1 MINFEKD
8 YKKYTEEGGKLTED
22 EFADSLLD
30 GNNPLDDLKKKDQ
43 PIADSQPMMTSMP
56 ISSEL
61 DLNPSQEQQIAQ
73 AQSQNSMVSDATGT
87 DGSMVSDSTGVNNL
101 NLDSLINPSQ
111 GEYSGYGVQM
121 PQQKIDVSNPNQSI
135 KTPKLSTRFEMP
147 NFQNPTERYLYPQ
160 QTAIEKLAGGYPLFN
175 ERQKLTNNK
184 DVAKE
189 KLGLDIKP
197 VHNENIVNPP
207 TQDIFQLQESEK
219 LNTTD
224 YQKPKD
230 VKLEVITSG
239 AFEGNNILGNTISK
253 ADELSQ
259 YQDWQSKK
267 WGTILPDEKNGRP
280 QFEVNDAGQQPIKE
294 LLGIKDPNAYDQ
306 RAATDKAMSP
316 ILQNAEVENKIRKEQ
331 EAEFGADYIKENG
344 LLSRDELANARL
356 QKSVAD
362 FQKQGYSPEDSL
374 ALANQAAAQTA
385 SNNNKLTQN
394 YIGAI
399 MDRGSY
405 VNDMFEG
412 KAKENAAFTDSEK
425 SGWNKILTN
434 YSQDFADYIRQ
445 QGDNKFGIPGDY
457 NFELVAG
464 SATGRRRILDDFF
477 AWKKQNMADYSL
489 VLKNRD
495 EQLKMD
501 INKAAEDKDPAKLQQ
516 LRAQRN
522 DTTIAKLNQE
532 SALFQKLNADEISI
546 NKDFDVTEKRKM
558 DAAQEYAGYQ
568 NGNIGDVLSYS
579 TKAVSDGL
587 AKVAADVITAPFAL
601 ASPISKTTR
610 QLNETVNSELQNPFN
625 ILQSGWSDEVKVYKD
640 ENTGKIY
647 EERLGFVYD
656 KDKNGQLSLNK
667 DLSYKG
673 TKGLTKV
680 DQYNDFNIASA
691 GATVVNML
699 GTMLMADNIA
709 GVVKSGANSKL
720 LGWAAKSALELGKEN
735 ILTKSLYNAADA
747 ALSYNKTSA
756 LSWSYIT
763 ARQNMQTAQEA
774 GLTPAQSFAY
784 TIFQSAATGLMTR
797 VSPDDIFFK
806 EYSAANK
813 NIFRLLSQNKIEEA
827 KLVGSDFVKKYA
839 KSAFSENTQ
848 EFAEQGVQDFIN
860 NGFNY
865 VAGKDKD
872 GKDKFEMSGI
882 NDYFNIGEQTSSYT
896 FLLDAINA
904 LGRGNIRT
912 KGLNNLERAIV
923 ASQIPQAKEML
934 YDLSDQSLTGYTF
947 DKANEML
954 TQIKEVEKYTKQIP
968 DGVQLDVKQ
977 TADVIIGL
985 QKAEAL
991 KSEIKNN
998 GDSPVNGVLKMQ
1010 LDEINTEINNTLQIG
1025 LENAKKNKYDLNAKT
1040 GDQLIKTEEQANDAP
1055 ETTQPTQA
1063 PETTQGQ
1070 GTEANN
1076 PVADQATEEKLDES
1090 NNLQNPISNETE
1102 KQETALE
1109 PEPVSEPA
1117 TPGEQPDSTPDA
1129 SRTAGEQEPIFENAE
1144 DELEYKTALSN
1155 IARLEKYQNEQ
1166 NGTQSTNTT
1175 NDGNP
1180 EPGTGG
1186 VQQEEQPGANNPQTI
1201 PATTDSR
1208 GSEGNAE
1215 VDTKTKNEYKRP
1227 NRELNKTEQDW
1238 YDRFDKAKADGD
1250 RTEIVSL
1257 YDKLRVA
1264 LNGITESEALKNLKE
1279 EIEAYGKSVSEQ
1291 EQTPVQPTAPFNDNE
1306 QAQTLNENQYE
1317 INGRVYTQTPD
1328 GSFTAEDK
1336 NGKQRK
1342 VTNPKTIA
1350 GLNQLAE
1357 ARTKG
1362 EVIDTK
1368 ESNGYVWNKYA
1379 NGSEEIISPKGSK
1392 IEPNGKNKKGK
1403 TVTNANFIKNKARIF
1418 GQKTDNEIKVEYEQ
1432 RTKEALDNFYP
1443 TNASEAAKLYF
1454 ANNGKVSSK
1463 SISEEVL
1470 GNSNKLQAR
1479 GINPRKLTDYT
1490 WAYLGKGT
1498 QNSIEKVAEKLA
1510 VEYPHLDEQDI
1521 RNELIETVNS
1531 YPSAT
1536 EIQEEIVDLYNK
1548 STDPYFGFTDEDAIA
1563 MQEADASKA
1572 KMDFYNSV
1580 GDIYGL
1586 TDEELLD
1593 YYKQQYENS
1602 INSLTDEQ
1610 QDQLYTADTRTES
1623 AQQADKNASNG
1634 NSISKKQSQE
1644 AKQKVNTNS
1653 PEYQQLLKNRT
1664 AQEERVKS
1672 AKEKFDR
1679 VNKTTNQNFQQ
1690 DQENLFG
1697 ERQTNGGMFDER
1709 ADGNAGRTIIAEAK
1723 AEYDKERNELTRI
1736 NNAIRDFEN
1745 GKASGTGAIDF
1756 TEETQTPTATQ
1767 KIEDFG
1773 EKIGGAKK
1781 DIYERLSEI
1790 TTDDL
1795 ESKPLS
1801 KSFPIP
1807 DFKKLVEDGVLTT
1820 EQSILLKFLYES
1832 IPAKPRKLYL
1842 IKSWA
1847 QKVKYVI
1854 DTYNELFSGN
1864 DIDVV
1869 GRLRESSVLGKQFK
1883 MYEEIHNEF
1892 GFPSDPANM
1901 GGYEI
1906 KRFTNAGGS
1915 YYAVVKGSYIKS
1927 KDLYSIKD
1935 AVNVV
1940 KSLVDKNKEE
1950 KKTIKFNIYQSRKTQ
1965 KYFIG
1970 KKGANNTVNLIE
1982 FETLPEALTFLKDNQ
1997 DQLENMWNAMK
2008 ITQNERRDFNRA
2020 RKGQD
2025 HRNGKNVTPEEFGNK
2040 FGFRGVEFG
2049 NWVNND
2055 ERQGSLNDAY
2065 DAFMDLALALGVQ
2078 PRALSLNGELALAF
2092 GARGSGGKNP
2102 PSAHY
2107 EPNKIVINLT
2117 KKKGAGSLAHEW
2129 WHGLD
2134 NYFERTRGRK
2144 DNFLTD
2150 SPRVRINRDGTQQTE
2165 VRPAIIEAFK
2175 NIINT
2180 IEKSDLNKR
2189 SKEADKARS
2198 KAYFGTPIEMSARA
2212 FENFVADKLAESG
2225 IENDYLVNF
2234 KEQEEWLRGGN
2245 IGAETYPYPTKDEA
2259 TDINKTFQQLFD
2271 TVEQRTT
2278 DNGNVILYQLAQNN
2292 FTPLTNEAFQ
2302 KLIDRLK
2309 KAFPKFAKVT
2319 TNLEEAKAK
2328 ATELGENIT
2337 DLEMKTKDGNVYG
2350 FKLSDGTIY
2359 INPQYLNANTPIHEF
2374 SHLWEQLL
2382 PKAWAKGLE
2391 IFKQT
2396 KTGKDLHAK
2405 LKQEGNYANL
2415 TDEQLWSEAMNT
2427 HIGNIGEE
2435 RYQNPRGKMAEF
2447 VDWFKNTMANFM
2459 NAIGI
2464 KNNWTKE
2471 TKLSEFTNKTLGDIL
2486 GEKELVAEGNTNQN
2500 NNLQANIAGNNGI
2513 LINSDNKDEAISKLL
2528 EARRYEKEGKSRDEI
2543 LLKTNW
2549 YKGADN
2555 KWRYVMNFNLSL
2567 KEGINDGNN
2576 KNLKLSEVI
2585 KYPQLFQYYPELKD
2599 MDVEFTDSK
2608 DIFPDNKTR
2617 AAYNPADNKIYIN
2630 NGNNKTGDV
2639 RELRS
2644 SIGHEIQH
2652 AIQNIEGTE
2661 SGTSYGREME
2671 RAKIIAD
2678 KVRNGAS
2685 VNSELSGRKQAFS
2698 KIYGENW
2705 EQKLRD
2711 GKLTEHDI
2719 AQLLYETNN
2728 GEIESRF
2735 TEYLLDSKNN
2745 ESRLNDL
2752 LTLLNV
2758 TNERGI
2764 NFSIIGN
2771 SLIPQKTVNEVLDTL
2786 DKEGQD
2792 AAFDKLK
2799 ESSWYNNLST
2809 NKKAE
2814 LNAGNLVSSLIDSER
2829 RRNEAKN
2836 QKTTEKAAEKVKSA
2850 KEIIEQTINDAKE
2863 KKLFRGITSA
2873 TVMANA
2879 LKKLNKAVTPRQIS
2893 NVINYVK
2900 KVIDNNNYDND
2911 IREARSI
2918 QKGIKNLLKSKSITR
2933 SKVNLDTARDFL
2945 KINPNNVSDIDAYK
2959 RIASQIKDNLT
2970 GLQINKDFEFKND
2983 TYKVSNKETV
2993 EYIDNQLKFQEKEL
3007 ENRLKEEYNNLVWT
3021 GTLPVEG
3028 MTYEQYKD
3036 MLNTNI
3042 TDAEFKTEQ
3051 DATKQEIKDQKLN
3064 FVKALVTAKVK
3075 HELPNYTEATTPL
3088 ENKILQSLADIDLSK
3103 LDMKD
3108 LIKIN
3113 DVINNILTN
3122 NNFVGSGDVAKI
3134 ADYQKSLKAIEAF
3147 KKKTGLNMLSLGSKL
3162 HQKALQ
3168 SLLSNDMVIEFITNS
3183 TKASAE
3189 VKRLLSIDALMA
3201 GNAKATIQHRATVN
3215 KYMKERSK
3223 VKNANTSENRLVR
3236 GIYSYM
3242 IQENGGTVDDLKYE
3256 FDRKKALVKESYIA
3270 LKNSKDEENQ
3280 REGEI
3285 LEKIYNQLLEG
3296 SESIEDI
3303 ETKLDKM
3310 PLGDFNKKAVGYWI
3324 REHNQYKTE
3333 FLEQGEIYNNTVAED
3348 INNYTAT
3355 RYKKIAGSKPDDAD
3369 IELQKQIF
3377 TGNKLTE
3384 KASGSKTKRNKNLV
3398 LPANKVLN
3406 FDFDSVQADALHE
3419 NLYDLHTTES
3429 IALLNQLFSNPES
3442 GIEALGGERNFAL
3455 LKNVMRNTVMA
3466 QRKDVPFENDDLGKF
3481 INKALDSVAVKSIRM
3496 SLASVTQI
3504 PKQYISVMV
3513 NTMTNLSTDAALY
3526 FKALGISN
3534 NLELFN
3540 EANIGL
3546 RGTTTAGYTKEN
3558 SILGDESVGFKTG
3571 LKLAAQ
3577 KAGDAGKSIYEAL
3590 MKPLEW
3596 SDVSV
3601 ARTSWLAFYMQDLK
3615 KQGVDIDKIN
3625 WENEHL
3631 KANGEAK
3638 AFADQK
3644 VSILQNAN
3652 DASSMPD
3659 AFKNT
3664 NSWKRFVKNI
3674 ALPFSSFS
3682 MNQRARM
3689 TSDARKLYYGSIDGR
3704 ASAIKS
3710 LTATALEAATF
3721 NAFKTFVMGRA
3732 TTLVAGGIIRAL
3744 TNWDDDDKS
3753 NDYES
3758 KNWFWNTMSDIFFS
3772 GMGEATQKG
3781 LQIATNTIKKSL
3793 VGGEDVFYQYK
3804 PDEYKTGIPNW
3815 TSNFGMYGAFPTKIF
3830 EVLHQSQYLDKKH
3843 ERVIKGGFDGKQV
3856 LKEVKM
3862 TDNQNN
3868 LARLSFAVD
3877 ALSLAGVSDQF
3888 ISQVNSKVKKRL
3900 DKSMNKRFGKQSNIL
3915 IWSKPKAN

>member
-1 MINFEKD
+1 MNED
-8 YKKYTEEGGKLTED
+8 QKYQQYLSNGGTATLEEFNSVAEMVSP
-22 EFADSLLD
+22 EE
-30 GNNPLDDLKKKDQ
+30 LDDMIGEKKKDQ

-87 DGSMVSDSTGVNNL
+87 GGSTVSDSTSQANIDLSQYANPGQGNF
-101 NLDSLINPSQ
+101 SQYGIN
-111 GEYSGYGVQM
+111 M
-121 PQQKIDVSNPNQSI
+121 PNTPIDFNNPNQNLQVQV
-135 KTPKLSTRFEMP
+135 PQLST
-147 NFQNPTERYLYPQ
+147 QNGNVPIQ
-160 QTAIEKLAGGYPLFN
+160 NADVPLPK
-175 ERQKLTNNK
+175 QS
-184 DVAKE
+184 AKAL
-189 KLGLDIKP
+189 LGL
-197 VHNENIVNPP
+197 E
-207 TQDIFQLQESEK
+207 
-219 LNTTD
+219 
-224 YQKPKD
+224 KPKVSLSFDDPNEVSATEND
-230 VKLEVITSG
+230 VFKIQPNETLETTQYDQPKTTKLEVITSG
-239 AFEGNNILGNTISK
+239 NNDNRDVTGQPISK
-253 ADELSQ
+253 EQELQ
-259 YQDWQSKK
+259 EYQGWQSKG
-267 WGTILPDEKNGRP
+267 WGKILATELNGRP

-489 VLKNRD
+489 ILKNRD

-501 INKAAEDKDPAKLQQ
+501 INKAVEDKDPAKLQQ

-579 TKAVSDGL
+579 TKAISDGL
-587 AKVAADVITAPFAL
+587 AKVAADVVTAPFAL
-601 ASPISKTTR
+601 VSPISKTTR
-610 QLNETVNSELQNPFN
+610 QLNQTVNSELQNPFN

-640 ENTGKIY
+640 ENTGKTY

-691 GATVVNML
+691 GATVVNMSA
-699 GTMLMADNIA
+699 TMLMADNIA

-720 LGWAAKSALELGKEN
+720 LGWAAKSAEALGKEN
-735 ILTKSLYNAADA
+735 ILTKSLYTAAEA
-747 ALSYNKTSA
+747 AQSYNKASA
-756 LSWSYIT
+756 LSWSYVT

-896 FLLDAINA
+896 FLLNAVNA

-912 KGLNNLERAIV
+912 KGMNNLERAIV
-923 ASQIPQAKEML
+923 ASQIPQAKEIL

-998 GDSPVNGVLKMQ
+998 GDSPVNGVLKTQ
-1010 LDEINTEINNTLQIG
+1010 LDEINTEINNTLQSG

-1055 ETTQPTQA
+1055 ETTQRTQA

-1076 PVADQATEEKLDES
+1076 PVANQATEEKLDES

-1109 PEPVSEPA
+1109 PEPFSKPA

-1129 SRTAGEQEPIFENAE
+1129 SRTASEQEPIFENAE
-1144 DELEYKTALSN
+1144 DELEYRTALSN

-1166 NGTQSTNTT
+1166 NGTQSANPT
-1175 NDGNP
+1175 NDGNA
-1180 EPGTGG
+1180 EPGTGS
-1186 VQQEEQPGANNPQTI
+1186 VQQEEQPGANNTQKI
-1201 PATTDSR
+1201 PAATDSR

-1291 EQTPVQPTAPFNDNE
+1291 EQTPVQPTAPFSDNE

-1317 INGRVYTQTPD
+1317 INGRVYTQSPD

-1403 TVTNANFIKNKARIF
+1403 TVTNANFTKNKARIF

-1548 STDPYFGFTDEDAIA
+1548 SADPYFGFTDEDAIA

-1679 VNKTTNQNFQQ
+1679 VNKTTNKNFQQ

-1745 GKASGTGAIDF
+1745 GNASGTGSIDF
-1756 TEETQTPTATQ
+1756 QT
-1767 KIEDFG
+1767 
-1773 EKIGGAKK
+1773 
-1781 DIYERLSEI
+1781 
-1790 TTDDL
+1790 
-1795 ESKPLS
+1795 
-1801 KSFPIP
+1801 
-1807 DFKKLVEDGVLTT
+1807 
-1820 EQSILLKFLYES
+1820 
-1832 IPAKPRKLYL
+1832 
-1842 IKSWA
+1842 
-1847 QKVKYVI
+1847 
-1854 DTYNELFSGN
+1854 GN
-1864 DIDVV
+1864 
-1869 GRLRESSVLGKQFK
+1869 
-1883 MYEEIHNEF
+1883 
-1892 GFPSDPANM
+1892 
-1901 GGYEI
+1901 
-1906 KRFTNAGGS
+1906 
-1915 YYAVVKGSYIKS
+1915 
-1927 KDLYSIKD
+1927 
-1935 AVNVV
+1935 
-1940 KSLVDKNKEE
+1940 
-1950 KKTIKFNIYQSRKTQ
+1950 
-1965 KYFIG
+1965 
-1970 KKGANNTVNLIE
+1970 
-1982 FETLPEALTFLKDNQ
+1982 
-1997 DQLENMWNAMK
+1997 
-2008 ITQNERRDFNRA
+2008 
-2020 RKGQD
+2020 
-2025 HRNGKNVTPEEFGNK
+2025 
-2040 FGFRGVEFG
+2040 
-2049 NWVNND
+2049 
-2055 ERQGSLNDAY
+2055 
-2065 DAFMDLALALGVQ
+2065 
-2078 PRALSLNGELALAF
+2078 
-2092 GARGSGGKNP
+2092 
-2102 PSAHY
+2102 
-2107 EPNKIVINLT
+2107 
-2117 KKKGAGSLAHEW
+2117 
-2129 WHGLD
+2129 
-2134 NYFERTRGRK
+2134 
-2144 DNFLTD
+2144 
-2150 SPRVRINRDGTQQTE
+2150 
-2165 VRPAIIEAFK
+2165 
-2175 NIINT
+2175 
-2180 IEKSDLNKR
+2180 
-2189 SKEADKARS
+2189 
-2198 KAYFGTPIEMSARA
+2198 
-2212 FENFVADKLAESG
+2212 
-2225 IENDYLVNF
+2225 
-2234 KEQEEWLRGGN
+2234 
-2245 IGAETYPYPTKDEA
+2245 
-2259 TDINKTFQQLFD
+2259 
-2271 TVEQRTT
+2271 QR
-2278 DNGNVILYQLAQNN
+2278 
-2292 FTPLTNEAFQ
+2292 FTPLTKTAFD
-2302 KLIDRLK
+2302 KLIDRLQ
-2309 KAFPKFAKVT
+2309 KAFPKFSKVT
-2319 TNLEEAKAK
+2319 TDWNNFLDKAKSLGLNINFDANFQIENKNPLIVIHNISERGLGNVMNIGGLPVPSLAITSANNTLSSFGEITLIGDPYLADPKQPANKVFDTDVYSPRYPRSQKSFKSISEQRKFEKEILDLANQNEKSKFTYVDIEDALNDMRSDQIMTAYMVDQNIPFPESKYGNGAREYFYNADGAEQALKDWVDEKTSNYNIEDKIFNGYTPSGNRKYIHHNLENVVKLLKGKIKNGESFSYGAGNIRASASKQFKSIEDVKKDRNKIVSKQDIENLKKETENDLSDLLENLKDNYRSEKNSFSYYDEAAASIGEFAGGKKNALSDTFENLSNEQINLVKDYILKLKNAPTEYFEAKPQRAVNLREFK
-2328 ATELGENIT
+2328 AAVVPKGTSQKILDQLKQKGIT
-2337 DLEMKTKDGNVYG
+2337 IYEYDSKVDGDRQQKVNQASSEQDVQFMHNANGTVYG
-2350 FKLSDGTIY
+2350 AKLPDGTVY
-2359 INPQYLNANTPIHEF
+2359 INPQHLNANTAIHEF
-2374 SHLWEQLL
+2374 SHLWEQIM

-2391 IFKQT
+2391 LFKQT
-2396 KTGKDLHAK
+2396 KTGKDLVAQ
-2405 LKQEGNYANL
+2405 LKKEGNYDNL
-2415 TDEQLWSEAMNT
+2415 SEDALWSEAMNT

-2576 KNLKLSEVI
+2576 KNLKLSEI
-2585 KYPQLFQYYPELKD
+2585 IEYPQLFQYYPELKD
-2599 MDVEFTDSK
+2599 MDIEFTDSK

-2685 VNSELSGRKQAFS
+2685 VNSELSGREQAFP

-2771 SLIPQKTVNEVLDTL
+2771 SLIPQKTVTEVLDTL
-2786 DKEGQD
+2786 DKDGQD
-2792 AAFDKLK
+2792 AAFEKLK
-2799 ESSWYNNLST
+2799 ESNWYNNLSA
-2809 NKKAE
+2809 NKKTE

-2850 KEIIEQTINDAKE
+2850 KEETQQKIKDLKDKYAQKIAEIKADVKRDSREYKAKIRNTQ
-2863 KKLFRGITSA
+2863 KQAYQDLVNLITSDKLKRQLTIA
-2873 TVMANA
+2873 ETNRLIRKAAEILNANNT
-2879 LKKLNKAVTPRQIS
+2879 NKAVQNFIDLYNQLNTSEAEKQE
-2893 NVINYVK
+2893 INDQKYIE
-2900 KVIDNNNYDND
+2900 KV
-2911 IREARSI
+2911 S
-2918 QKGIKNLLKSKSITR
+2918 QT
-2933 SKVNLDTARDFL
+2933 
-2945 KINPNNVSDIDAYK
+2945 VSDGFTAGKTLDEIFAENPKTLNSDRSREMARRMYE
-2959 RIASQIKDNLT
+2959 RLESENGNHDGAL
-2970 GLQINKDFEFKND
+2970 
-2983 TYKVSNKETV
+2983 
-2993 EYIDNQLKFQEKEL
+2993 EKSL
-3007 ENRLKEEYNNLVWT
+3007 
-3021 GTLPVEG
+3021 
-3028 MTYEQYKD
+3028 
-3036 MLNTNI
+3036 
-3042 TDAEFKTEQ
+3042 
-3051 DATKQEIKDQKLN
+3051 DATKQVE
-3064 FVKALVTAKVK
+3064 KAIRGESVF
-3075 HELPNYTEATTPL
+3075 
-3088 ENKILQSLADIDLSK
+3088 SK
-3103 LDMKD
+3103 LKTKEGFKN
-3108 LIKIN
+3108 I
-3113 DVINNILTN
+3113 INNIKRKWIKEVSDRQFLPKHLMKKLGMKGTYDRMIAYGGASASANNAYQKVHDKIFSKMTNEDKTYHNEIIKQRRVIAIDENREKRGLEPIDHELGNNKYKAQAALIQLKAKIGEKKYNELNQKATDYFDAFKGLLAEMKQSGLINQAQYDSMVETDYRPTQFMNHLFDMEFETDADGNLILNKEGNPILKEARAIVADNFSDSVTGLSKDQIKSIKQGSTELILNDSELLLANAMLGRKKAMFMNEVNKTFINKEFPKAKLKYEELKSKDAKELTSGDRQFIKYFEELQTMVKENPMVGITKSGNPKFLIDQLPTGWKRAYYFENGIRKEFLMRDDFYEQWHDTMDKLIGETAKDVISTISGSALTKMMATGRNPGFALVNTPRDFGSVVMFSPEYSKFSPYATMQLMKDAVKGAREIYRYNNTEKDSIVGKYLDYGGGMDFLNTEGETPILLKYYEKFFGSKTN
-3122 NNFVGSGDVAKI
+3122 NKTKSTLSNVFDMATFKSLSNYSEMMFRIATFDRAVQNRLKKLGVDKITDLDQKTQDNVYYSAVASARSVLDFNQGGRTVKAMEAVVPYINAATQGTRVLADRMTESPYDTTSRLLQGATMLTSMALGLSLLAMKAFGDDDKEDTFEKYLDVKDRLSPFQKRGYFHFFSGNKNADGEYDTWKI
-3134 ADYQKSLKAIEAF
+3134 AVPQALTPFYAIADALMDDLIRMKLGKETKGWDYATTQFSEAVSANVDPFGITEPTKIATKNPFIKAAVTYASGYDFFRDQSLDKTINKVPKAVEGYQN
-3147 KKKTGLNMLSLGSKL
+3147 KKVEDFYKKWGLETGMSPVRMKAAVESIVTSPETNMFLGMIYGGVDQITGYDSGFSDKKGFVQTTANSLLKRITAQTSEYGAMQNMLSAADRKAID
-3162 HQKALQ
+3162 QKAAQETLINLEADKIMNRYKSPERLMSAGQ
-3168 SLLSNDMVIEFITNS
+3168 EINQFIQRKDIPMDQKIGIIN
-3183 TKASAE
+3183 
-3189 VKRLLSIDALMA
+3189 
-3201 GNAKATIQHRATVN
+3201 TIV
-3215 KYMKERSK
+3215 ER
-3223 VKNANTSENRLVR
+3223 V
-3236 GIYSYM
+3236 
-3242 IQENGGTVDDLKYE
+3242 
-3256 FDRKKALVKESYIA
+3256 
-3270 LKNSKDEENQ
+3270 
-3280 REGEI
+3280 
-3285 LEKIYNQLLEG
+3285 
-3296 SESIEDI
+3296 
-3303 ETKLDKM
+3303 
-3310 PLGDFNKKAVGYWI
+3310 
-3324 REHNQYKTE
+3324 
-3333 FLEQGEIYNNTVAED
+3333 
-3348 INNYTAT
+3348 NNYEMTGGGDPRIWDIKYNTFSSADAQAEAIV
-3355 RYKKIAGSKPDDAD
+3355 RYYGKDFQKKP
-3369 IELQKQIF
+3369 EVMRQLVL
-3377 TGNKLTE
+3377 NNVLTE
-3384 KASGSKTKRNKNLV
+3384 KV
-3398 LPANKVLN
+3398 W
-3406 FDFDSVQADALHE
+3406 
-3419 NLYDLHTTES
+3419 
-3429 IALLNQLFSNPES
+3429 
-3442 GIEALGGERNFAL
+3442 
-3455 LKNVMRNTVMA
+3455 
-3466 QRKDVPFENDDLGKF
+3466 
-3481 INKALDSVAVKSIRM
+3481 M
-3496 SLASVTQI
+3496 SLMWKNKI
-3504 PKQYISVMV
+3504 EKQ
-3513 NTMTNLSTDAALY
+3513 
-3526 FKALGISN
+3526 
-3534 NLELFN
+3534 E
-3540 EANIGL
+3540 
-3546 RGTTTAGYTKEN
+3546 
-3558 SILGDESVGFKTG
+3558 
-3571 LKLAAQ
+3571 
-3577 KAGDAGKSIYEAL
+3577 
-3590 MKPLEW
+3590 
-3596 SDVSV
+3596 
-3601 ARTSWLAFYMQDLK
+3601 
-3615 KQGVDIDKIN
+3615 
-3625 WENEHL
+3625 
-3631 KANGEAK
+3631 
-3638 AFADQK
+3638 
-3644 VSILQNAN
+3644 
-3652 DASSMPD
+3652 
-3659 AFKNT
+3659 
-3664 NSWKRFVKNI
+3664 
-3674 ALPFSSFS
+3674 
-3682 MNQRARM
+3682 
-3689 TSDARKLYYGSIDGR
+3689 
-3704 ASAIKS
+3704 
-3710 LTATALEAATF
+3710 
-3721 NAFKTFVMGRA
+3721 
-3732 TTLVAGGIIRAL
+3732 
-3744 TNWDDDDKS
+3744 
-3753 NDYES
+3753 
-3758 KNWFWNTMSDIFFS
+3758 
-3772 GMGEATQKG
+3772 
-3781 LQIATNTIKKSL
+3781 
-3793 VGGEDVFYQYK
+3793 
-3804 PDEYKTGIPNW
+3804 
-3815 TSNFGMYGAFPTKIF
+3815 
-3830 EVLHQSQYLDKKH
+3830 
-3843 ERVIKGGFDGKQV
+3843 
-3856 LKEVKM
+3856 
-3862 TDNQNN
+3862 
-3868 LARLSFAVD
+3868 
-3877 ALSLAGVSDQF
+3877 
-3888 ISQVNSKVKKRL
+3888 
-3900 DKSMNKRFGKQSNIL
+3900 
-3915 IWSKPKAN
+3915 